1 MKAIPV
7 VAFML
12 LLPSVG
18 AAQSLTCNRA
28 QWLTNTNATAATAIE
43 NFEAFTIEFDLGLTV
58 VPIAVGTIQA
68 SGPHVITSYIDVYPF
83 TTPSP
88 GNWPGNNGSYAHA
101 ICTTEYGSSSPFVAP
116 TEIRIDLTNPAR
128 AVGFYIDDAFS
139 APPEGCE
146 LLLFDG
152 PVQVGA
158 TAPLLNTTP
167 TTCNCC
173 PAGPPP
179 NGTFFGASFTAGSGV
194 AFNVVVL
201 RSAFSNTNMSEMF
214 SLDDI
219 EVVDAACWKPTSSYC
234 TAGTTTNGCV
244 PSLSFV
250 GSPHASASSGFVI
263 TATSVDGQK
272 SGFFYYGM
280 TGAQVLPWG
289 VGGTSSMCVLS
300 PVQRMGTQ
308 SSGGNLFQC
317 DGTFSQD
324 WNAFMF
330 THPSAL
336 GSTLAGGEDV
346 WLQAWIRDPPAPKTS
361 SLSDALFFQV
371 CP

>member
-1 MKAIPV
+1 MKVSSFVAI
-7 VAFML
+7 ALFL
-12 LLPSVG
+12 QSVG

-28 QWLTNTNATAATAIE
+28 QWLANTNASAATAVE
-43 NFEAFTIEFDLGLTV
+43 DFEAFTVEHNLGYTV
-58 VPIAVGTIQA
+58 VPIAVGTLQA
-68 SGPHVITSYIDVYPF
+68 TGPVVITSYIDVYPF

-88 GNWPGNNGSYAHA
+88 DTWPGNNGSYAHV
-101 ICTTEYGSSSPFVAP
+101 ICTTEYGSSSPFAAP
-116 TEIRIDLTNPAR
+116 TEIRIDLANHAR
-128 AVGFYIDDAFS
+128 AIGFYIDDAFT
-139 APPEGCE
+139 APIEGCE

-152 PVQVGA
+152 PAQVGA
-158 TAPLLNTTP
+158 TAPLLNTTQ

-173 PAGPPP
+173 PSGPPP
-179 NGTFFGASFTAGSGV
+179 NGTFFGASFTAGSGIS
-194 AFNVVVL
+194 FNVVVL
-201 RSAFSNTNMSEMF
+201 RSAFSNTNRSEMF

-219 EVVDAACWKPTSSYC
+219 EVVDAACWMPTSSYC

-244 PSLSFV
+244 PSLSYV

-263 TATSVDGQK
+263 SATGVEGQK
-272 SGFFYYGM
+272 SGFFYFGM
-280 TGAQVLPWG
+280 TSAQVLPWG
-289 VGGTSSMCVLS
+289 VGGTSSMCVLA

-324 WNAFMF
+324 WNAFMS

-336 GSTLAGGEDV
+336 GSPLTGGEDV

-361 SLSDALFFQV
+361 SLSDALYFQV